1 MTPML
6 DVMRRIA
13 SARGY
18 VAALAAVAV
27 VTAVIGA
34 IEARA
39 DIPNVPMLY
48 LVAILGAATLAGR
61 GPAIVASIAS
71 FLAFNWFFLAPIHTL
86 TIGDQNEWFA
96 LVLFIVTAV
105 ITGQLAADQRVR
117 ASETAARAREAELMF
132 DIARMLSDPDI
143 DAALARVTGRLRD
156 ALGVTAAVVEIDGD
170 GASRRITAGDTT
182 RFAGEAL
189 GSLAAWITSV
199 RPEARAAARWI
210 RVVDP
215 RAARTHPRDKRV
227 HAVPLSTDGR
237 RMGTLAVQG
246 DRRPSD
252 ADDRI
257 LRAVAAQLGS
267 AIERARLRQRATDA
281 EILRRADALKNA
293 LLSAVS
299 HDLRTP
305 LATIVASAGSLRQ
318 IDVRWTDAE
327 RETFLSDIEQ
337 EARRLSRIVGNLLDL
352 SRVESGTLH
361 PERGWYD
368 LASLID
374 DVVGR
379 LRPSRRSH
387 PIEVRVADDLPP
399 VPLDYVE
406 IDQVLSNLIEN
417 AIHHTPQGSTIVVVA
432 RFERGEAVVE
442 VADDG
447 PGIAMDAMDRLF
459 KPFLRGA
466 GREGSRGTGLGLAV
480 ARGLV
485 EAHGGRIAVRNRPE
499 GGALFAFTLPVDH
512 QVTPAGTVR

>member
-1 MTPML
+1 
-6 DVMRRIA
+6 MRPFA

-27 VTAVIGA
+27 VTAVIAA

-39 DIPNVPMLY
+39 DIPNLPMVY
-48 LVAILGAATLAGR
+48 LIAILGAATLAGR

-71 FLAFNWFFLAPIHTL
+71 FLAFNWFFLEPIHTL
-86 TIGDQNEWFA
+86 TIGDRNEWFA
-96 LVLFIVTAV
+96 LVLFVVTAV
-105 ITGQLAADQRVR
+105 ITGQLAADQRAR
-117 ASETAARAREAELMF
+117 TRETAARAREAMLMF
-132 DIARMLSDPDI
+132 DVARMLGDSDI
-143 DAALARVTGRLRD
+143 DAALARVTERLRGE
-156 ALGVTAAVVEIDGD
+156 LGLTAAVVELDGEGHSRRVTSGD
-170 GASRRITAGDTT
+170 GTA
-182 RFAGEAL
+182 FAGAAL

-199 RPEARAAARWI
+199 QPETRASGRWI

-215 RAARTHPRDKRV
+215 RGTGPGGRDERI
-227 HAVPLSTDGR
+227 HAVPLRADGR
-237 RMGTLAVQG
+237 RVGTLAVRG
-246 DRRPSD
+246 DRRPSA

-257 LRAVAAQLGS
+257 LRGVAAQLAS

-318 IDVRWTDAE
+318 TDVLWTDSE
-327 RETFLSDIEQ
+327 REGFLSDIEQ

-352 SRVESGTLH
+352 SRMESGTLH

-379 LRPSRRSH
+379 LRSLTQDHRLE
-387 PIEVRVADDLPP
+387 IRVPEDLPP

-406 IDQVLSNLIEN
+406 IDQVLSNLVEN
-417 AIHHTPQGSTIVVVA
+417 AVRHTPPGSTILVTA
-432 RFERGEAVVE
+432 RVERGQAVVE

-447 PGIAMDAMDRLF
+447 PGIAIDAMDRLF
-459 KPFLRGA
+459 KPFLRSA
-466 GREGSRGTGLGLAV
+466 GRQGARGTGLGLAV

-485 EAHGGRIAVRNRPE
+485 EAHGGRIDVRNRPE
-499 GGALFAFTLPVDH
+499 GGALFRFELPVDRDA
-512 QVTPAGTVR
+512 TPAAPAPR

>member
-1 MTPML
+1 ML
-6 DVMRRIA
+6 DVMRRLV

-61 GPAIVASIAS
+61 GPAIVASLAS
-71 FLAFNWFFLAPIHTL
+71 FLAFNWFFLAPVHTL

-96 LVLFIVTAV
+96 LVLFIITAV
-105 ITGQLAADQRVR
+105 ITSQLAADQRVR
-117 ASETAARAREAELMF
+117 AAETSARAREAELMF
-132 DIARMLSDPDI
+132 DIARLLSDPDI
-143 DAALARVTGRLRD
+143 DTALARVTGRLRD
-156 ALGVTAAVVEIDGD
+156 ALRATAAVVELDSDGV
-170 GASRRITAGDTT
+170 ARRIGAGDAT
-182 RFAGEAL
+182 AL
-189 GSLAAWITSV
+189 TGAALDSLAAWITSV
-199 RPEARAAARWI
+199 QPEARASARWI

-215 RAARTHPRDKRV
+215 RAAGTPRDERV
-227 HAVPLSTDGR
+227 HAVPLTADGR
-237 RMGTLAVQG
+237 RVGTLAVQA
-246 DRRPSD
+246 DRRPSA

-257 LRAVAAQLGS
+257 LRAVAAQLAS

-281 EILRRADALKNA
+281 EVLRRADALKNA

-318 IDVRWTDAE
+318 TDVRWTDTE
-327 RETFLSDIEQ
+327 REGFLSDIEE

-352 SRVESGTLH
+352 SRVEAGTLH
-361 PERGWYD
+361 PERSWYD

-379 LRPSRRSH
+379 LRPLTRSH
-387 PIEVRVADDLPP
+387 RLEVRVPEDLPP

-417 AIHHTPQGSTIVVVA
+417 AARHTPPGSSIVITA
-432 RFERGEAVVE
+432 RVERGDAVVE

-447 PGIAMDAMDRLF
+447 PGIAIDAMDRLF
-459 KPFLRGA
+459 KPFLRSA
-466 GREGSRGTGLGLAV
+466 GRPGARGTGLGLAV

-499 GGALFAFTLPVDH
+499 GGALFVVTLPVGEAM
-512 QVTPAGTVR
+512 PAATER

>member
-1 MTPML
+1 ML
-6 DVMRRIA
+6 GVMRRIA

-27 VTAVIGA
+27 VTALIGA

-39 DIPNVPMLY
+39 DIRNVSMLY

-71 FLAFNWFFLAPIHTL
+71 FLAFNWFFLAPVHTL
-86 TIGDQNEWFA
+86 TIGDRNEW
-96 LVLFIVTAV
+96 LVLALFIVTAV
-105 ITGQLAADQRVR
+105 ITGQLASDQRAR
-117 ASETAARAREAELMF
+117 AGEAAARAREAELMF
-132 DIARMLSDPDI
+132 DIARMLSEPEI
-143 DAALARVTGRLRD
+143 DAALARVTKRLRD
-156 ALGVTAAVVEIDGD
+156 ALGVTAAVVELDGD
-170 GASRRITAGDTT
+170 GASRRIEAGDSGT
-182 RFAGEAL
+182 FAGAAL

-199 RPEARAAARWI
+199 QPQSRRSARWI

-215 RAARTHPRDKRV
+215 RGTGTHTRDERV
-227 HAVPLSTDGR
+227 HAVPLSIDGR
-237 RMGTLAVQG
+237 RVGTLAVQG
-246 DRRPSD
+246 DRRPSA
-252 ADDRI
+252 ADDRM
-257 LRAVAAQLGS
+257 LRAVAAQLAS

-281 EILRRADALKNA
+281 EILRRADALKSA

-318 IDVRWTDAE
+318 TDVRWTDAE
-327 RETFLSDIEQ
+327 REGFLFDIEH

-352 SRVESGTLH
+352 SRIEAGTLR

-379 LRPSRRSH
+379 LRPQTQTHRL
-387 PIEVRVADDLPP
+387 EVRAQENLPP

-417 AIHHTPQGSTIVVVA
+417 AARHTPPGSTIVVAA
-432 RFERGEAVVE
+432 RVDRGDVVVE

-447 PGIAMDAMDRLF
+447 PGIALDAIDRLF

-466 GREGSRGTGLGLAV
+466 GRPGARGTGLGLAV

-499 GGALFAFTLPVDH
+499 GGALFAFTLPVDREAM
-512 QVTPAGTVR
+512 PAATLR

>member
-1 MTPML
+1 ML
-6 DVMRRIA
+6 DAMRRVGP
-13 SARGY
+13 ARGY
-18 VAALAAVAV
+18 IGALAAVAI

-71 FLAFNWFFLAPIHTL
+71 FLSFNWFFLAPVHTL
-86 TIGDQNEWFA
+86 LIGDQNEWFA
-96 LVLFIVTAV
+96 LVLFIATAV

-117 ASETAARAREAELMF
+117 AGETAARAREAELMF
-132 DIARMLSDPDI
+132 DIARALSDPDI

-156 ALGVTAAVVEIDGD
+156 ALGVTAAVVELEDGEV
-170 GASRRITAGDTT
+170 SRRIAAGDATT
-182 RFAGEAL
+182 FAGAEL

-199 RPEARAAARWI
+199 RPEARASGRWI

-215 RAARTHPRDKRV
+215 RGARTHARNERV
-227 HAVPLSTDGR
+227 HAVPLSAEGR
-237 RMGTLAVQG
+237 RVGTLAVQG
-246 DRRPSD
+246 DRRPSA

-257 LRAVAAQLGS
+257 LRAVAAQLAS
-267 AIERARLRQRATDA
+267 AIERARLRERATDA

-318 IDVRWTDAE
+318 TDVHWTHAE
-327 RETFLSDIEQ
+327 RESFLSDIEQ

-352 SRVESGTLH
+352 SRMESGTLH

-379 LRPSRRSH
+379 LRPLTQTHRL
-387 PIEVRVADDLPP
+387 EVRVPDDLPP

-417 AIHHTPQGSTIVVVA
+417 AARHTPQGSKVVVTA
-432 RFERGEAVVE
+432 RVESGEAVVE

-447 PGIAMDAMDRLF
+447 PGIAIDAMDRLF
-459 KPFLRGA
+459 KPFLRSA
-466 GREGSRGTGLGLAV
+466 GRQGARGTGLGLAV

-499 GGALFAFTLPVDH
+499 GGALFAFTLPIDREAM
-512 QVTPAGTVR
+512 PAATLR

>member
-1 MTPML
+1 ML
-6 DVMRRIA
+6 DVMRRVT

-18 VAALAAVAV
+18 GGALAAVAI

-71 FLAFNWFFLAPIHTL
+71 FLAFNWFFLAPVHTL
-86 TIGDQNEWFA
+86 LIGDQNEWFA
-96 LVLFIVTAV
+96 LVLFIITAL

-117 ASETAARAREAELMF
+117 AGETAARAREAELMF

-143 DAALARVTGRLRD
+143 DAALARVTERLRD
-156 ALGVTAAVVEIDGD
+156 ALRVTAAVVELDDG
-170 GASRRITAGDTT
+170 GVSRRIVAGDATA
-182 RFAGEAL
+182 FAGAEL

-199 RPEARAAARWI
+199 RPEARASGRWI

-215 RAARTHPRDKRV
+215 RGAGTHARDDRV
-227 HAVPLSTDGR
+227 HAVPLSAEGR
-237 RMGTLAVQG
+237 RVGTLAVQG
-246 DRRPSD
+246 DHRPSA

-257 LRAVAAQLGS
+257 LRAVASQLAS

-318 IDVRWTDAE
+318 TDVHWTDAE
-327 RETFLSDIEQ
+327 RESFLSDIEQ

-352 SRVESGTLH
+352 SRMESGTLH

-368 LASLID
+368 LAALID

-379 LRPSRRSH
+379 LRPLTQTHRL
-387 PIEVRVADDLPP
+387 EVRVPDDLPP

-417 AIHHTPQGSTIVVVA
+417 AARHTPQGSRIVVAA
-432 RFERGEAVVE
+432 RVERGEAVVE

-447 PGIAMDAMDRLF
+447 PGIAIDAMDRLF
-459 KPFLRGA
+459 KPFLRSA
-466 GREGSRGTGLGLAV
+466 GRHGARGTGLGLAV

-499 GGALFAFTLPVDH
+499 GGALFAFTLPIDR
-512 QVTPAGTVR
+512 QAMPAATLR

>member
-1 MTPML
+1 ML
-6 DVMRRIA
+6 GVMRRIA

-39 DIPNVPMLY
+39 HIQNVPMLY
-48 LVAILGAATLAGR
+48 LIAILGSATLAGR
-61 GPAIVASIAS
+61 GPAIVASVAS
-71 FLAFNWFFLAPIHTL
+71 FLSFNWFFLEPIHTL

-105 ITGQLAADQRVR
+105 ITSQLAADQRVR
-117 ASETAARAREAELMF
+117 AGETAARAREAELMF
-132 DIARMLSDPDI
+132 DITRMLSDPDI
-143 DAALARVTGRLRD
+143 DASLVRVTGRLRE
-156 ALGVTAAVVEIDGD
+156 ALGVTAAVVELDGE
-170 GASRRITAGDTT
+170 GVSRRITAGDATT
-182 RFAGEAL
+182 FAGAAL

-199 RPEARAAARWI
+199 RPEARASARWI

-215 RAARTHPRDKRV
+215 RGTGMHSRDERV
-227 HAVPLSTDGR
+227 HAVPLSADGR
-237 RMGTLAVQG
+237 RVGTLAVQG
-246 DRRPSD
+246 DRRPSA

-257 LRAVAAQLGS
+257 LRAAAAQLAS

-293 LLSAVS
+293 LLGAVS

-318 IDVRWTDAE
+318 TDVRWTESE
-327 RETFLSDIEQ
+327 REAFLSDIEQ

-352 SRVESGTLH
+352 SRMESGTLH

-379 LRPSRRSH
+379 LRPLTQFHR
-387 PIEVRVADDLPP
+387 IEVRVPDDLPP

-406 IDQVLSNLIEN
+406 VDQVLSNLIEN
-417 AIHHTPQGSTIVVVA
+417 AARHTPQGSTIVVTA
-432 RFERGEAVVE
+432 RMERGEAVVE

-447 PGIAMDAMDRLF
+447 PGIAIDAMDRLF

-466 GREGSRGTGLGLAV
+466 GRQGARGTGLGLAV

-485 EAHGGRIAVRNRPE
+485 EAHGGHIAVRNRPE
-499 GGALFAFTLPVDH
+499 GGALFVFTLPVDRGAM
-512 QVTPAGTVR
+512 PAATLR

>member
-1 MTPML
+1 ML
-6 DVMRRIA
+6 DDMRRLA
-13 SARGY
+13 SARPY
-18 VAALAAVAV
+18 VAALAAVAI

-48 LVAILGAATLAGR
+48 LVAILGSATLAGR

-71 FLAFNWFFLAPIHTL
+71 FLAFNWFFLAPVHTL

-105 ITGQLAADQRVR
+105 ITGQLAGDQRVR
-117 ASETAARAREAELMF
+117 ASDTAARAREAELMF

-143 DAALARVTGRLRD
+143 DAALARVTERLRE
-156 ALGVTAAVVEIDGD
+156 ALGVTAAVVEVDGD
-170 GASRRITAGDTT
+170 GPSRRIAGGDAAT
-182 RFAGEAL
+182 FAGAAL

-199 RPEARAAARWI
+199 EPEARRSARWI

-215 RAARTHPRDKRV
+215 RGTGNHARDERL
-227 HAVPLSTDGR
+227 HAVPLSADGR
-237 RMGTLAVQG
+237 RVGTLAVQG
-246 DRRPSD
+246 DHRPSS
-252 ADDRI
+252 ADDRV
-257 LRAVAAQLGS
+257 LRAVATQLAS

-318 IDVRWTDAE
+318 TDVHWTDAE
-327 RETFLSDIEQ
+327 RESFLSDIEE

-352 SRVESGTLH
+352 SRVESGTLR

-368 LASLID
+368 LAALID

-379 LRPSRRSH
+379 LRPQTRTHRL
-387 PIEVRVADDLPP
+387 EVRVRDDLPP

-417 AIHHTPQGSTIVVVA
+417 AARHTARGTIVVSA
-432 RFERGEAVVE
+432 RVERGEAVIE

-447 PGIAMDAMDRLF
+447 PGIALDAMDRLF

-466 GREGSRGTGLGLAV
+466 GREGARGTGLGLAV

-485 EAHGGRIAVRNRPE
+485 EAHGGRISVRNRPE
-499 GGALFAFTLPVDH
+499 GGAMFAFTLPIEREAMP
-512 QVTPAGTVR
+512 PATLR

>member
-1 MTPML
+1 ML
-6 DVMRRIA
+6 DVMRRVA

-18 VAALAAVAV
+18 VAALAAVAI
-27 VTAVIGA
+27 VTAVIGV
-34 IEARA
+34 IESRA

-61 GPAIVASIAS
+61 GAAIVASIAS

-117 ASETAARAREAELMF
+117 ASEAAARALEAELMF
-132 DIARMLSDPDI
+132 DIARMLSDPDV
-143 DAALARVTGRLRD
+143 DAALTRVTGRLRE
-156 ALGVTAAVVEIDGD
+156 ALDVAAAVVELDGD
-170 GASRRITAGDTT
+170 GGSKRITAGDATA
-182 RFAGEAL
+182 FSGEAL

-199 RPEARAAARWI
+199 RPEARPSARWI

-215 RAARTHPRDKRV
+215 RGAGTHPRDERV
-227 HAVPLSTDGR
+227 HAVPLSADGR
-237 RMGTLAVQG
+237 RVGTLAVLG
-246 DRRPSD
+246 DRRPRAS
-252 ADDRI
+252 DDRI
-257 LRAVAAQLGS
+257 LRAVATQLAS

-327 RETFLSDIEQ
+327 REAFLSDIEH

-352 SRVESGTLH
+352 SRVESGTLR

-368 LASLID
+368 IAALID

-379 LRPSRRSH
+379 LRSSTRTH
-387 PIEVRVADDLPP
+387 PIQVRVPEDLPP

-417 AIHHTPQGSTIVVVA
+417 AARHTPQGSTIVVTA
-432 RFERGEAVVE
+432 RVERGEAIVE

-447 PGIAMDAMDRLF
+447 PGIAIDAMDRLF

-466 GREGSRGTGLGLAV
+466 GREGARGTGLGLAV

-485 EAHGGRIAVRNRPE
+485 EAHGGRISVRNRPE
-499 GGALFAFTLPVDH
+499 GGALFAFTLPVDREGK
-512 QVTPAGTVR
+512 PAGTLR